1 MAQALAVRLTGVGE
15 LERDLAGAVSGDE
28 AAARRY
34 ARRWHA
40 LVDELLREHPD
51 AAAAA
56 GPILDHVALTA
67 PFDPSGPVHALVS
80 AARGIIDDV
89 HVRSHAGSALPL
101 PDALDYERFARA
113 VLTELSG
120 AGTGLERLLA
130 AWQLSV
136 TEAAELFG
144 VSRQAVQQWLD
155 GGVPSSR
162 QPKLLVILQ
171 IADLLERN
179 LEPSRIP
186 GAVRAPAGA
195 YRGRSFVEVIAADRH
210 REVLDRVA
218 ASFDWAA
225 TA

>member
-1 MAQALAVRLTGVGE
+1 
-15 LERDLAGAVSGDE
+15 
-28 AAARRY
+28 
-34 ARRWHA
+34 
-40 LVDELLREHPD
+40 
-51 AAAAA
+51 
-56 GPILDHVALTA
+56 
-67 PFDPSGPVHALVS
+67 
-80 AARGIIDDV
+80 
-89 HVRSHAGSALPL
+89 
-101 PDALDYERFARA
+101 